1 MYSKRFEKLVNQ
13 FFKDHKIFK
22 TPFKNK
28 ELFNNKTILITG
40 GAGSI
45 GSILALRLITF
56 NIKKLVIIDNN
67 EYSIFKLKRQI
78 ENKYK
83 SKIDIRFLSILN
95 KTLLDKNFKKYK
107 FDYVYN
113 CAAIKHVDIA
123 EENKEETFRINVT
136 GTKNLLNLSKKYSV
150 KKFVF
155 ISSDKAFYPKGI
167 MGKSKLLA
175 EKKVMNFKNQKTEL
189 KILRFP
195 NVITSSGSILEIIYD
210 CINQKKIFELKNK
223 NLIRYF
229 IFKHDTL
236 NFILKATDTNYSKKI
251 IILNHVKSK
260 KIKDLCKFM
269 KSKLNLKYKITKLP
283 KFEKI
288 LENYSNIKNKIFI

>member
-1 MYSKRFEKLVNQ
+1 MYSKKFEKLVNK

-22 TPFKNK
+22 KPFNNK

-45 GSILALRLITF
+45 GSILALKLITF

-95 KTLLDKNFKKYK
+95 KPLLDKNFKKYK

-123 EENKEETFRINVT
+123 EENKEETYRINVK
-136 GTKNLLNLSKKYSV
+136 GTLNLLNLSKKYSV
-150 KKFVF
+150 KKFIF

-175 EKKVMNFKNQKTEL
+175 EKKVLNSKNNKTEL

-210 CINQKKIFELKNK
+210 CINKKKIFELKNK

-229 IFKHDTL
+229 IFKNDTL
-236 NFILKATDTNYSKKI
+236 NFILKASDNNCSKKI
-251 IILNHVKSK
+251 IILNNVKSK

-288 LENYSNIKNKIFI
+288 SENYSNIKSKIFI

>member
-1 MYSKRFEKLVNQ
+1 M
-13 FFKDHKIFK
+13 
-22 TPFKNK
+22 
-28 ELFNNKTILITG
+28 
-40 GAGSI
+40 
-45 GSILALRLITF
+45 
-56 NIKKLVIIDNN
+56 
-67 EYSIFKLKRQI
+67 
-78 ENKYK
+78 
-83 SKIDIRFLSILN
+83 
-95 KTLLDKNFKKYK
+95 
-107 FDYVYN
+107 
-113 CAAIKHVDIA
+113 DIA
-123 EENKEETFRINVT
+123 EENKEETYRINVT
-136 GTKNLLNLSKKYSV
+136 GTENLLNLSKKYSV
-150 KKFVF
+150 KKFIF

-175 EKKVMNFKNQKTEL
+175 EKKVLNFRNNKTEL

-229 IFKHDTL
+229 IFKNDTL
-236 NFILKATDTNYSKKI
+236 NFILKASDNNYSKKI

-260 KIKDLCKFM
+260 KIIDLCKFM

-288 LENYSNIKNKIFI
+288 SENYSNIKNKIFI

>member
-1 MYSKRFEKLVNQ
+1 MYSKRFEKSVNQ

-22 TPFKNK
+22 TPFNNK

-45 GSILALRLITF
+45 GSILALKLITF

-67 EYSIFKLKRQI
+67 EYSIFRLKRQI
-78 ENKYK
+78 EDKYK

-123 EENKEETFRINVT
+123 EENKEETYRINVT
-136 GTKNLLNLSKKYSV
+136 GTENLLNLSKKYSV
-150 KKFVF
+150 KKFIF

-175 EKKVMNFKNQKTEL
+175 EKKVLNFRKNKTEL

-210 CINQKKIFELKNK
+210 CINKKKIFELKDK

-236 NFILKATDTNYSKKI
+236 NFILKATDNNYSKKI
-251 IILNHVKSK
+251 IILNNVKSK
-260 KIKDLCKFM
+260 KIINLCKFM

-288 LENYSNIKNKIFI
+288 SENYSNIKNKIFI

>member
-1 MYSKRFEKLVNQ
+1 MYSKRFEKSVNQ

-22 TPFKNK
+22 TPFNNK

-45 GSILALRLITF
+45 GSILALKLITF

-67 EYSIFKLKRQI
+67 EYSIFRLKRQI
-78 ENKYK
+78 EDKYK

-123 EENKEETFRINVT
+123 EENKEETYRINVT
-136 GTKNLLNLSKKYSV
+136 GTENLLNLSKKYSV
-150 KKFVF
+150 KKFIF

-175 EKKVMNFKNQKTEL
+175 EKKVLNFRNNKTEL

-236 NFILKATDTNYSKKI
+236 NFILKATDNNYSKKI
-251 IILNHVKSK
+251 IILSHVKSK
-260 KIKDLCKFM
+260 KIIDLCKFM

-288 LENYSNIKNKIFI
+288 SENYSNIKNKIFI